1 MVYSPHL
8 HRLHRSC
15 DGSVSTIVV
24 TRIRPKLSSQPER
37 VDTLF
42 RPERQLTDVMLSAV
56 MFVAER
62 HRPFVA
68 RFHAYPTIRAG
79 SDVRGL

>member
-24 TRIRPKLSSQPER
+24 TRIGPKLTSQPER
-37 VDTLF
+37 VDALF
-42 RPERQLTDVMLSAV
+42 RPKRQFTDVMLSAV
-56 MFVAER
+56 VLVAER
-62 HRPFVA
+62 NRPFVA
-68 RFHAYPTIRAG
+68 RLHAYPTIRAG